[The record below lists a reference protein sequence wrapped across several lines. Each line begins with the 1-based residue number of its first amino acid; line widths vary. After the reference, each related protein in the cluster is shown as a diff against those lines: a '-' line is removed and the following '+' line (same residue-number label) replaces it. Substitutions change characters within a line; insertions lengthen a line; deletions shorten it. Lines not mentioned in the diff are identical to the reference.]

1 MKGRSPPFEKPSAM
15 RRVSVLIVTAA
26 LVTLAGTAN
35 AHPKLLSATPAAN
48 ASVVTPAR
56 VELHFSE
63 KLMPKFS
70 GADLMMT
77 AHGGKAH
84 PPMKVAGTA
93 ALGADGRTL
102 VVTPRS
108 PLGAGRYSVVWHVVS
123 VDTHRVAGNYA
134 FAVK

>member
-1 MKGRSPPFEKPSAM
+1 M
-15 RRVSVLIVTAA
+15 RRLATLTAFA
-26 LVTLAGTAN
+26 LLGVAN
-35 AHPKLLSATPAAN
+35 AAYAHPKLMSATPAPN
-48 ASVVTPAR
+48 ATVAAPGR

-84 PPMKVAGTA
+84 APIKVAGTA
-93 ALGADGRTL
+93 SVGGDGRTL
-102 VVTPRS
+102 VVTPKS
-108 PLGAGRYSVVWHVVS
+108 PLGAGRYSIAWHVVS
-123 VDTHRVAGNYA
+123 VDTHRVAGSYA

>member
-1 MKGRSPPFEKPSAM
+1 M
-15 RRVSVLIVTAA
+15 RRLATLTAFA
-26 LVTLAGTAN
+26 LLGVASAAY
-35 AHPKLLSATPAAN
+35 AHPKLMSATPAPN
-48 ASVVTPAR
+48 ATVAAPGR

-63 KLMPKFS
+63 TLMPKFS

-84 PPMKVAGTA
+84 APMKVAGTA
-93 ALGADGRTL
+93 TVGADGRTV
-102 VVTPRS
+102 VVTPKS
-108 PLGAGRYSVVWHVVS
+108 PLAAGRYSVAWHVVS

>member
-1 MKGRSPPFEKPSAM
+1 M
-15 RRVSVLIVTAA
+15 RRLAISAA
-26 LVTLAGTAN
+26 LALAGLASGAY
-35 AHPKLLSATPAAN
+35 AHPKLLSATPAPN
-48 ASVVTPAR
+48 ATVAKPVR

-77 AHGGKAH
+77 AHGGNAH
-84 PPMKVAGTA
+84 APIKVASAA

-102 VVTPRS
+102 VITPKS
-108 PLGAGRYSVVWHVVS
+108 PLGAGRYSVAWHAVS